1 MERSFS
7 GRSWDVVD
15 VVIPARIAVTS
26 SSLTSRQEHLA
37 CFFVQPTQAVRFL
50 RQSMWRR
57 RQRSQG
63 GITRSP
69 RWSSSIRA
77 IISSLKG
84 PPSSFYL
91 WNDIGGGRRDDG
103 VFGMATVV
111 AVAVAVA
118 AVVVVGV
125 AVAVAVVVA
134 GL

>member
-7 GRSWDVVD
+7 GRSWDVV
-15 VVIPARIAVTS
+15 VVIPARIDLTS

-84 PPSSFYL
+84 PPSSFS
-91 WNDIGGGRRDDG
+91 WWIDFGGGRRDDG
-103 VFGMATVV
+103 VFGMATAVV
-111 AVAVAVA
+111 VEVA

-125 AVAVAVVVA
+125 GVAVA